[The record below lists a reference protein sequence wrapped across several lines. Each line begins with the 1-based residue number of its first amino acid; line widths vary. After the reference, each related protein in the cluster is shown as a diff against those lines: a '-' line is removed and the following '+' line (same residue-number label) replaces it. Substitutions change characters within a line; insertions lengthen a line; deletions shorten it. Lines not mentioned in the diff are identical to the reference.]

1 MTDKLKEKPE
11 PLTPYNVG
19 IQWLWSAL
27 CWHGRSLLKLMLQ
40 YSHTQAAKRYKFC
53 YQNTG
58 HYIHIHIYIDKIRK

>member
-19 IQWLWSAL
+19 IQ
-27 CWHGRSLLKLMLQ
+27 WHGRSLLKLMLQ